1 MNVTRV
7 NPGHYVF
14 ESDHEYGE
22 HFSGQILRRGD
33 KDWRVVPD
41 QLEDPSTITRTLED
55 AESYLR
61 SFETRSFYPYEESDD
76 LSFVYQYGDNE
87 EVFGEFFEQ
96 EGAWKIRVADVGVLE
111 PEFETLLG
119 AQLYVR
125 SGDFDNN
132 V

>member
-7 NPGHYVF
+7 SPTYLF

-33 KDWRVVPD
+33 NDWRVIPD
-41 QLEDPSTITRTLED
+41 QLEGPSSITRTLED
-55 AESYLR
+55 AEGYLR
-61 SFETRSFYPYEESDD
+61 SFETRSFYPYEENDE
-76 LSFVYQYGDNE
+76 LSFVYQDEGNE
-87 EVFGEFFEQ
+87 EVFCEFFEQ
-96 EGAWKIRVADVGVLE
+96 EGAWKIRVADIGVLE

-119 AQLYVR
+119 AQLHVR

-132 V
+132 L